1 MTAPADT
8 GAHTGVDPV
17 TFEVVRGNLGA
28 ICEEMKAVIQRA
40 SFSPLLSLSAD
51 LSCALAD
58 AAGQVVAQGNDIPV
72 HLGAMPLGIA
82 GMLAAYPPEGWRPG
96 DAVLMNDP
104 YRGGN
109 HLPDMT
115 LMTPVFADATLIGFA
130 VSRVHWPDVGG
141 PVPGSSSVSDHI
153 LKEGLRVP
161 PIRIARDDVLDAQLV
176 DLIVSNMR
184 MRMRSHRLGDL
195 QAQCAGNRRGGE
207 RLARLAGRYGAQTLR
222 AVMRATL
229 DHSEAIVSARIAT
242 LPEGVWRHAES
253 LDGDGYTTGGD
264 MTIRAAVSR
273 RGDRLRFDFSGS
285 SPCTRG
291 PMNAPPSV
299 TASAA
304 YYVTLAVFGEGAA
317 PNAGAYRPVDVV
329 TQPGTLV
336 HAVEP
341 FPVVAANTETATRI
355 VDVLL
360 GALAQAGDFAVA
372 GSYGCAAVYTLGGT
386 QPDTGR
392 PFVHYETVG
401 GGGGAG
407 PRADGL
413 DGLRVHMGNTM
424 NLPIEALEARL
435 PVAFEGYALV
445 PDSGGAGA
453 HRGGEGVRKRFR
465 VLADGVDFSM
475 LLERTQS
482 AAAGYRG
489 GGAGAVASVVVE
501 RADGRRETLPSKAHV
516 VLGRGDVVDIVTAG
530 GGGWGVPGTAPAA
543 TSSSCGPTSPS
554 APDR

>member
-1 MTAPADT
+1 
-8 GAHTGVDPV
+8 
-17 TFEVVRGNLGA
+17 
-28 ICEEMKAVIQRA
+28 
-40 SFSPLLSLSAD
+40 
-51 LSCALAD
+51 
-58 AAGQVVAQGNDIPV
+58 
-72 HLGAMPLGIA
+72 
-82 GMLAAYPPEGWRPG
+82 
-96 DAVLMNDP
+96 
-104 YRGGN
+104 
-109 HLPDMT
+109 
-115 LMTPVFADATLIGFA
+115 
-130 VSRVHWPDVGG
+130 
-141 PVPGSSSVSDHI
+141 
-153 LKEGLRVP
+153 
-161 PIRIARDDVLDAQLV
+161 
-176 DLIVSNMR
+176 
-184 MRMRSHRLGDL
+184 
-195 QAQCAGNRRGGE
+195 
-207 RLARLAGRYGAQTLR
+207 
-222 AVMRATL
+222 
-229 DHSEAIVSARIAT
+229 
-242 LPEGVWRHAES
+242 
-253 LDGDGYTTGGD
+253 

-273 RGDRLRFDFSGS
+273 HGERLRFDFSGS

-336 HAVEP
+336 HATEP

-372 GSYGCAAVYTLGGT
+372 GSYGCAAVYTLGGIH
-386 QPDTGR
+386 PGTGR

-407 PRADGL
+407 PGADGL

-435 PVAFEGYALV
+435 PVAFEGYSLV

-465 VLADGVDFSM
+465 VLADGVEFSM

-489 GGAGAVASVVVE
+489 GAAGAVASIAVE
-501 RADGRRETLPSKAHV
+501 RADGDRETLPSKVHV
-516 VLGRGDVVDIVTAG
+516 VLGRGDVVDIITAG

-543 TSSSCGPTSPS
+543 AVPATSSSSGPPSPS